1 MGIRPL
7 SVTARAFLLY
17 KQKRKWSKWIS
28 DNDAQTQGHPD
39 LVFTVPFEPIG
50 TPPCAP
56 SAPLPCHPEFACPP
70 KMKAVRAPFDHRKK
84 VTRRT
89 PADYLRMHHLAWKE
103 LKKDKIARFAQRT
116 DKIIVDELDLPWS
129 VEAMAL
135 DVDGGNEDEE
145 RDKQDRDDAH
155 NLKLAGRASTATASP
170 KEYVYD
176 KAVCR
181 KPDASTAFNAYEC
194 EYDEFLEQDTIDYP
208 PLDDPLPIAQDEC
221 DASFTQEVLPL
232 DLHLGILEDAP
243 IDFPEVTF
251 QEDATKLVTYKC
263 TTAESYRPFST
274 TTPWQESLL
283 LGPSPAPAP
292 APVPAPSPTL
302 LEYVCAPLLETSVL
316 PSGGGPLPGFP
327 FACAVPSVW

>member
-1 MGIRPL
+1 
-7 SVTARAFLLY
+7 
-17 KQKRKWSKWIS
+17 
-28 DNDAQTQGHPD
+28 
-39 LVFTVPFEPIG
+39 
-50 TPPCAP
+50 
-56 SAPLPCHPEFACPP
+56 
-70 KMKAVRAPFDHRKK
+70 
-84 VTRRT
+84 
-89 PADYLRMHHLAWKE
+89 MHHLAWKE

-135 DVDGGNEDEE
+135 DVDGGDEDEE
-145 RDKQDRDDAH
+145 RDKQDRDDTH
-155 NLKLAGRASTATASP
+155 NLKLAGRASTTTASP

-181 KPDASTAFNAYEC
+181 KPDSSTAFKEYES
-194 EYDEFLEQDTIDYP
+194 EYDDFLEQDTIDYP

-221 DASFTQEVLPL
+221 ASSFTQEVLPL
-232 DLHLGILEDAP
+232 GLHLGILEDAP

-251 QEDATKLVTYKC
+251 HTDTTDLVTYEC
-263 TTAESYRPFST
+263 TPAESYRPFST

-302 LEYVCAPLLETSVL
+302 FEYVCAPLLETSVL
-316 PSGGGPLPGFP
+316 PSGGGPLPGLP
-327 FACAVPSVW
+327 FACAAPSVW